1 LVVTLGL
8 ALLAHGL
15 GIVRTPKAF
24 SHTIAEKF
32 RAGFTQLDI
41 GLDEAGYLFKGRRE
55 GPLGILPMFLPTED
69 MDKADE
75 DLDIPFLL
83 LAQHHSIFLPFLF
96 DYTIWGFFGI
106 RFDLGQRFGFIVGSE
121 KRDDD

>member
-1 LVVTLGL
+1 MVEEVQPPPSNQVGARKPHYLPHPLPISLVVTLGL

-32 RAGFTQLDI
+32 RAGFTQLYI

-69 MDKADE
+69 MDEADE
-75 DLDIPFLL
+75 DLDIAFLL
-83 LAQHHSIFLPFLF
+83 LA
-96 DYTIWGFFGI
+96 
-106 RFDLGQRFGFIVGSE
+106 
-121 KRDDD
+121 